1 MKGSAEGET
10 EAVADLARFC
20 ERRFMAHG
28 LQVLARVRESERA
41 FDLALGLNGR
51 VRSVVRCVMRADP
64 SDHHALKTMLAEGD
78 FQRAAV
84 VHIREDQPHL
94 SLEIESYPL
103 SRIDELAASLAQ
115 ESGE

>member
-1 MKGSAEGET
+1 MKGSVQSESD
-10 EAVADLARFC
+10 AVADLARFC
-20 ERRFMAHG
+20 ERRLTAYG
-28 LQVLARVRESERA
+28 LHILARVRESERA

-64 SDHHALKTMLAEGD
+64 SDHHVLKTMLAEGD
-78 FQRAAV
+78 FHRAAV
-84 VHIREDQPHL
+84 VYAREDQPHL

-103 SRIDELAASLAQ
+103 SRIYELAASLAK